1 MAGVYVRVRE
11 RGVTQQHKPVQSRMG
26 RRMGKQSL
34 FFSRP
39 LDTVLAIVTAEVG

>member
-1 MAGVYVRVRE
+1 MRVRE

-34 FFSRP
+34 FVRRP
-39 LDTVLAIVTAEVG
+39 LHTVLTIVTAEVG